1 MSRVLLLVAGL
12 ALAGCPKPT
21 EAPDASAPE
30 GSAAAVDAGAWL
42 TPGALDAWLRYQRG
56 VATLPPVGRGDG
68 GAVTARDEVKARA
81 RAEAA
86 LLADAGLSANDV
98 DRIEALVAAVVTER
112 TLARLA
118 GGDALQQFEGV
129 LAELSPE
136 QRAKAEAALIDLKA
150 KTPAGSLA
158 AAEAE
163 FGSDAV
169 RLVLTRE
176 AEVTKTWDALLDAT
190 RGEKR

>member
-1 MSRVLLLVAGL
+1 MQRVFVLVAGL

-21 EAPDASAPE
+21 EAPDASAPDVT
-30 GSAAAVDAGAWL
+30 AATVDAGSWL

-56 VATLPPVGRGDG
+56 VATLPHVGRGDG

-81 RAEAA
+81 RAEAS
-86 LLADAGLSANDV
+86 LLADAGLSTDEADH
-98 DRIEALVAAVVTER
+98 IEALVAAVVTER
-112 TLARLA
+112 TLAKLA
-118 GGDALQQFEGV
+118 GGDAVQQFEGA

-150 KTPAGSLA
+150 KVPPSNLA
-158 AAEAE
+158 AVEAE
-163 FGSDAV
+163 FGADAV

-176 AEVTKTWDALLDAT
+176 SEVTKTWDALLDAT